1 MKKMVSSEMFLVS
14 GANCDAAE
22 LTHDFVV
29 GSFAFAGGLIGAA
42 TTFGPGAPV
51 GGFVGGMLGSGAW
64 LSIKEDVIF
73 AMCQS

>member
-1 MKKMVSSEMFLVS
+1 MKELVSNEMLLVS

-29 GSFAFAGGLIGAA
+29 GSFALAGGLIGAA
-42 TTFGPGAPV
+42 TTFGAGGAV
-51 GGFVGGMLGSGAW
+51 GGFVGGMFGSGAW

-73 AMCQS
+73 AMCKS